1 MTRLSSALGTGAEFR
16 IKKFELG
23 GHAFRVR
30 VPLVSESD
38 AIHSRIIKP
47 DSAAIDK
54 IYADLTKSLDE
65 FKTLKNEDLVF
76 TENDVVVSGRS
87 MREAATNKAMMEARI
102 VEMIRLLQPEN
113 PANTLDDITYAE
125 IELEWP
131 LSVQLALVEKINEVI
146 SPGYKETRGN

>member
-38 AIHSRIIKP
+38 AMHSRIIKP
-47 DSAAIDK
+47 DSAAIDR

-65 FKTLKNEDLVF
+65 FKTLKNEELVF

-102 VEMIRLLQPEN
+102 TEMVRLLQSDD
-113 PANTLDDITYAE
+113 PANNLDDITYAE

-131 LSVQLALVEKINEVI
+131 LSVQLALVEKISEVI
-146 SPGYKETRGN
+146 SPGYKENRGN

>member
-16 IKKFELG
+16 IKKFELA
-23 GHAFRVR
+23 GHNFRVR

-87 MREAATNKAMMEARI
+87 MREAATNKGMMDARI
-102 VEMIRLLQPEN
+102 TEMIRLLQPEN

-131 LSVQLALVEKINEVI
+131 LSVQLALVEKISEVI

>member
-23 GHAFRVR
+23 NHAFRVR

-47 DSAAIDK
+47 DNAAVDK

-102 VEMIRLLQPEN
+102 VEIIRLLQPEN

-131 LSVQLALVEKINEVI
+131 LSVQLALVEKISEVI
-146 SPGYKETRGN
+146 SPGYKENRGN

>member
-16 IKKFELG
+16 IKKFDLG

-38 AIHSRIIKP
+38 SMHSRIIKP
-47 DSAAIDK
+47 DSAAIDR

-65 FKTLKNEDLVF
+65 FKTLKNEELVF
-76 TENDVVVSGRS
+76 TDNDVVVSGRS

-102 VEMIRLLQPEN
+102 TEMIRLLQPEN

-146 SPGYKETRGN
+146 SPGYKENRGN

>member
-38 AIHSRIIKP
+38 AMHSRIIKP
-47 DSAAIDK
+47 DSAAIDR
-54 IYADLTKSLDE
+54 IYAELTKSLDE
-65 FKTLKNEDLVF
+65 FKTLKNEELVF
-76 TENDVVVSGRS
+76 TDNDVVVSGRS

-102 VEMIRLLQPEN
+102 TEMIRLLQPEN

-146 SPGYKETRGN
+146 SPGYKENRGN

>member
-38 AIHSRIIKP
+38 AIHSRIIKS
-47 DSAAIDK
+47 DSAAVDK
-54 IYADLTKSLDE
+54 IYADLTKSLEE
-65 FKTLKNEDLVF
+65 FNTLKNEDLVF

-87 MREAATNKAMMEARI
+87 MREAATTKAMMEARI
-102 VEMIRLLQPEN
+102 TEMIRLLQPEN

-131 LSVQLALVEKINEVI
+131 LSIQLTLVEKISEVI

>member
-16 IKKFELG
+16 IKKFDLG

-38 AIHSRIIKP
+38 AMHSRIIKP
-47 DSAAIDK
+47 DNSAIDK

-102 VEMIRLLQPEN
+102 TEMIRLLQPEN

-125 IELEWP
+125 IEQEWP
-131 LSVQLALVEKINEVI
+131 LSVQLALVEKINEVV

>member
-1 MTRLSSALGTGAEFR
+1 MTRLSSALGTGTEFR

-23 GHAFRVR
+23 NHAFRVR

-102 VEMIRLLQPEN
+102 TEMIRLLQPEN

-131 LSVQLALVEKINEVI
+131 LSVQLALVEKISEVI
-146 SPGYKETRGN
+146 SPGYKENRGN

>member
-16 IKKFELG
+16 IKKFELA
-23 GHAFRVR
+23 GHNFRVR

-38 AIHSRIIKP
+38 AMHSRIIKP
-47 DSAAIDK
+47 DSAAVDK
-54 IYADLTKSLDE
+54 IYLELTKSLEE
-65 FKTLKNEDLVF
+65 FKTTENADLVF

-102 VEMIRLLQPEN
+102 VEMVRLLQSDD
-113 PANTLDDITYAE
+113 PANNLDDITYAE

-131 LSVQLALVEKINEVI
+131 LSVQRALVEKIAEVI
-146 SPGYKETRGN
+146 SPIYKEIRGN

>member
-38 AIHSRIIKP
+38 AMHSRIIKP

-65 FKTLKNEDLVF
+65 FKTLKNEELVF
-76 TENDVVVSGRS
+76 SENDVVVSGRS

-102 VEMIRLLQPEN
+102 TEMVRLLQTDN
-113 PANTLDDITYAE
+113 AANNLDDITYAE
-125 IELEWP
+125 IEQEWP
-131 LSVQLALVEKINEVI
+131 LSVQRELVEKIAEVI
-146 SPGYKETRGN
+146 SPIYREIRGN

>member
-38 AIHSRIIKP
+38 AMHNRIIKP

-146 SPGYKETRGN
+146 SPGYKENRGN

>member
-1 MTRLSSALGTGAEFR
+1 MTRLASALGTGAEFR

-47 DSAAIDK
+47 DSATVDK
-54 IYADLTKSLDE
+54 IYLELTKSLEE
-65 FKTLKNEDLVF
+65 FKATENADLVF

-102 VEMIRLLQPEN
+102 VEMVRLLQSDD
-113 PANTLDDITYAE
+113 PANNLDDITYAE

-131 LSVQLALVEKINEVI
+131 LSVQRALVEKISEVI
-146 SPGYKETRGN
+146 SPIYTEIRGN

>member
-47 DSAAIDK
+47 DSATVDK
-54 IYADLTKSLDE
+54 IYLELTKSLEE
-65 FKTLKNEDLVF
+65 FKATENADLVF

-102 VEMIRLLQPEN
+102 TEMVRLLQSDD
-113 PANTLDDITYAE
+113 PANNLDDITYAE

-131 LSVQLALVEKINEVI
+131 LSVQRALVEKIAEVI
-146 SPGYKETRGN
+146 SPIYKEIRGN

>member
-23 GHAFRVR
+23 GHNFRVR

-47 DSAAIDK
+47 DSAVIDK
-54 IYADLTKSLDE
+54 IYLELTKSLEE
-65 FKTLKNEDLVF
+65 FKATENADLVF
-76 TENDVVVSGRS
+76 TDTDVVVSGRS

-102 VEMIRLLQPEN
+102 VEMVRLLQSDD
-113 PANTLDDITYAE
+113 PANNLDNITYAE

-131 LSVQLALVEKINEVI
+131 LSVQRALVEKISEVI
-146 SPGYKETRGN
+146 SPIYKEVRGN

>member
-16 IKKFELG
+16 IKKFDLG

-38 AIHSRIIKP
+38 AMHSRIIKP

-102 VEMIRLLQPEN
+102 TEMIRLLQPEN

-131 LSVQLALVEKINEVI
+131 LSVQLALVEKISEVV

>member
-102 VEMIRLLQPEN
+102 TEMIRLLQPEN

>member
-38 AIHSRIIKP
+38 ALHSRIIKP

-65 FKTLKNEDLVF
+65 FKTLKNEELVF

-102 VEMIRLLQPEN
+102 TEMIRLLQPEN
-113 PANTLDDITYAE
+113 SANTLDDITYAE

-146 SPGYKETRGN
+146 SPGYKENRGN

>member
-38 AIHSRIIKP
+38 ALHSRIIKP

-65 FKTLKNEDLVF
+65 FKTLKNEELVF

-102 VEMIRLLQPEN
+102 TEMIRLLQPEN

-146 SPGYKETRGN
+146 SPGYKEIRGN

>member
-38 AIHSRIIKP
+38 AMHSRIIKP

-54 IYADLTKSLDE
+54 IYAELTKSLDE
-65 FKTLKNEDLVF
+65 FKTLKNEELVF
-76 TENDVVVSGRS
+76 TENDVIVSGRS

-102 VEMIRLLQPEN
+102 TEMIRLLQPEN

-146 SPGYKETRGN
+146 SPGYKENRGN

>member
-38 AIHSRIIKP
+38 AMHSRIIKP
-47 DSAAIDK
+47 DSAAIDR
-54 IYADLTKSLDE
+54 IYAELTKSLDE
-65 FKTLKNEDLVF
+65 FKTLKNEELVF
-76 TENDVVVSGRS
+76 TDNDVVVSGRS

-102 VEMIRLLQPEN
+102 TEMIRLLQPEN

-131 LSVQLALVEKINEVI
+131 LSVQLALVEKISEVI
-146 SPGYKETRGN
+146 SPGYKENRGN

>member
-16 IKKFELG
+16 IKKFDLG

-38 AIHSRIIKP
+38 AMHSRIIKP
-47 DSAAIDK
+47 NSAAIDK

-65 FKTLKNEDLVF
+65 FKTLKNEDLIF

-102 VEMIRLLQPEN
+102 TEMIRLLQPEN
-113 PANTLDDITYAE
+113 PANNLDDITYAE

-131 LSVQLALVEKINEVI
+131 LSVQLALVEKISEVV

>member
-38 AIHSRIIKP
+38 AMHSRIIKP

-54 IYADLTKSLDE
+54 IYAELTKSLDE
-65 FKTLKNEDLVF
+65 FKTLKNEELVF

-102 VEMIRLLQPEN
+102 TEMIRLLQPEN

-146 SPGYKETRGN
+146 SPGYKENRGN

>member
-38 AIHSRIIKP
+38 AMHSRIIKP
-47 DSAAIDK
+47 DSAAIDR

-65 FKTLKNEDLVF
+65 FKTLKNEELAF

-102 VEMIRLLQPEN
+102 TEMIRLLQPEN
-113 PANTLDDITYAE
+113 PVNTLDDITYAE

-146 SPGYKETRGN
+146 SPGYKENRGN

>member
-23 GHAFRVR
+23 GHNFRVR
-30 VPLVSESD
+30 VPLVFESD

-47 DSAAIDK
+47 DNAVIDK
-54 IYADLTKSLDE
+54 IYLELTKSLEE
-65 FKTLKNEDLVF
+65 FKATENADLVF
-76 TENDVVVSGRS
+76 TDTDVVVSGRS

-102 VEMIRLLQPEN
+102 VEMVRLLQSDD
-113 PANTLDDITYAE
+113 PANNLDNITYAE

-131 LSVQLALVEKINEVI
+131 LSVQRALVEKISEVI
-146 SPGYKETRGN
+146 SPIYKEVRGN

>member
-16 IKKFELG
+16 IKKFDLG

-38 AIHSRIIKP
+38 AMHSRIIKP

-65 FKTLKNEDLVF
+65 FKTLKNEELVF
-76 TENDVVVSGRS
+76 TDNDVVVSGRS

-102 VEMIRLLQPEN
+102 TEMIRLLQPEN

-125 IELEWP
+125 IEMEWP

-146 SPGYKETRGN
+146 SPGYKENRGN

>member
-102 VEMIRLLQPEN
+102 TEMIRLLQTEN

-131 LSVQLALVEKINEVI
+131 LSVQLALVEKISEVI
-146 SPGYKETRGN
+146 SPGYKENRGN

>member
-16 IKKFELG
+16 IKKFELA
-23 GHAFRVR
+23 GHNFRVR

-38 AIHSRIIKP
+38 AMHSRIIKP
-47 DSAAIDK
+47 DSAAVDK
-54 IYADLTKSLDE
+54 IYLELTKSLEE
-65 FKTLKNEDLVF
+65 FKATENADLVF

-102 VEMIRLLQPEN
+102 VEMVRLLQSDD
-113 PANTLDDITYAE
+113 PANNLDNITYAE

-131 LSVQLALVEKINEVI
+131 LSVQRALVEKISEVI
-146 SPGYKETRGN
+146 SPIYKEVRGN

>member
-47 DSAAIDK
+47 DSTAIDK

-102 VEMIRLLQPEN
+102 TEMIRLLQPEN

-131 LSVQLALVEKINEVI
+131 LSVQLALVEKISEVI
-146 SPGYKETRGN
+146 SPGYKENRGN

>member
-38 AIHSRIIKP
+38 AMHSRIIKP

-102 VEMIRLLQPEN
+102 TEMIRLLQPEN

-131 LSVQLALVEKINEVI
+131 LSVQLALVEKISEVI
-146 SPGYKETRGN
+146 SPGYKENRGN

>member
-16 IKKFELG
+16 IKKFELA

-87 MREAATNKAMMEARI
+87 MREAATNKGMMEARI
-102 VEMIRLLQPEN
+102 TEMIRLLQPEN

-131 LSVQLALVEKINEVI
+131 LSVQLALVEKISEVI
-146 SPGYKETRGN
+146 SPGYKENRGN

>member
-102 VEMIRLLQPEN
+102 TEMIRLLQPEN

-131 LSVQLALVEKINEVI
+131 LSVQLALVEKISEVI
-146 SPGYKETRGN
+146 SPGYKENRGN

>member
-16 IKKFELG
+16 IKKFELAG
-23 GHAFRVR
+23 YNFRVR

-47 DSAAIDK
+47 DSETVDK
-54 IYADLTKSLDE
+54 IYLELTKSLEE
-65 FKTLKNEDLVF
+65 FKATENADLVF

-102 VEMIRLLQPEN
+102 VEMVRLLQSDD
-113 PANTLDDITYAE
+113 PANNLDDITYSE

-131 LSVQLALVEKINEVI
+131 LSVQRALVEKISEVI
-146 SPGYKETRGN
+146 SPIYKEIRGN

>member
-1 MTRLSSALGTGAEFR
+1 MTRLSSALGTSAEFR
-16 IKKFELG
+16 IKRFELG
-23 GHAFRVR
+23 GHNFRVR

-38 AIHSRIIKP
+38 AMHSRVIKP
-47 DSAAIDK
+47 DSAAVDK

-65 FKTLKNEDLVF
+65 FKSVQNEELVF

-102 VEMIRLLQPEN
+102 TEMIRLLQPDN
-113 PANTLDDITYAE
+113 PANTLDDISYAE

-131 LSVQLALVEKINEVI
+131 LNVQLALVEKIADVI

>member
-38 AIHSRIIKP
+38 AMHSRIIKP

-54 IYADLTKSLDE
+54 IYAELTKSLDE
-65 FKTLKNEDLVF
+65 FKTLKNEELVF

-102 VEMIRLLQPEN
+102 TEMVRLLQTDDS
-113 PANTLDDITYAE
+113 ANNLDDITYAE

-131 LSVQLALVEKINEVI
+131 LSVQLTLVEKISEVI
-146 SPGYKETRGN
+146 SPGYKEIRGN

>member
-102 VEMIRLLQPEN
+102 TEMIRLLQPEN

-146 SPGYKETRGN
+146 SPGYKENRGN

>member
-16 IKKFELG
+16 IKKFELA
-23 GHAFRVR
+23 GHNFRVR

-38 AIHSRIIKP
+38 AMHSRIIKP
-47 DSAAIDK
+47 DSAAVEK
-54 IYADLTKSLDE
+54 IYLELTKSLEE
-65 FKTLKNEDLVF
+65 FKATENADLVF

-102 VEMIRLLQPEN
+102 VEMVRLLQSDDPTN
-113 PANTLDDITYAE
+113 NLDDITYAE

-131 LSVQLALVEKINEVI
+131 LSVQRALVEKISEVI
-146 SPGYKETRGN
+146 SPIYKEIRGN